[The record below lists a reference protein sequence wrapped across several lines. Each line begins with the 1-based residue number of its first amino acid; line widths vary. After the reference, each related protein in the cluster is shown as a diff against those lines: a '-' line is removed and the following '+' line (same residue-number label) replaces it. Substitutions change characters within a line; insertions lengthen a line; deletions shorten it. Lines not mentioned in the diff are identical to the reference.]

1 MPLPTST
8 NLAAL
13 AFAAALT
20 VGCACAQ
27 EAKPAPPPATPPAA
41 APAPS
46 DDRSP
51 QQAVA
56 DDDLGSPGKPGAKV
70 GLVRG
75 VVKRMDPIHDQFVI
89 RAFGGRDIQ
98 IAFDPRTKLLP
109 EDKPED
115 KKESQVSRLPLGT
128 VVAVDTVIDNG
139 KLFARSVR
147 TGPAN
152 AAELNGQVVRY
163 DAAKSRLI
171 LRDPLSPEG
180 TSVPVTSA
188 TTIINQGQPA
198 SPQDLSPGMLV
209 RIWFSPAYNAA
220 SKVEIFAQRGNSFTF
235 AGRIISVDLRSHVL
249 SLSNDTDQ
257 SVRELS
263 IDSLNDSTLHLLR
276 EGANVSIQ
284 AEFDGER
291 YKVRSVALLS
301 SQP

>member
-1 MPLPTST
+1 MPMSTST

-13 AFAAALT
+13 AFATVLT

-27 EAKPAPPPATPPAA
+27 EGTPAPPPAAPPAA

-56 DDDLGSPGKPGAKV
+56 DDDVGSPGKPGAKV

-89 RAFGGRDIQ
+89 HAFGGRDIR

-109 EDKPED
+109 EDK
-115 KKESQVSRLPLGT
+115 KETQVSRLPLGT

-263 IDSLNDSTLHLLR
+263 IVALNDSTLHLLR

-284 AEFDGER
+284 AEFDGDR
-291 YKVRSVALLS
+291 YNVRSVALL
-301 SQP
+301 

>member
-20 VGCACAQ
+20 VGCACAH

>member
-1 MPLPTST
+1 MPLSTST
-8 NLAAL
+8 NLAAV
-13 AFAAALT
+13 AFAAVLT

-27 EAKPAPPPATPPAA
+27 EAAPAPPPATPPAA
-41 APAPS
+41 APAPP

-56 DDDLGSPGKPGAKV
+56 NDDVGSPGKPGAKV

-75 VVKRMDPIHDQFVI
+75 IVKRMDPIHDQFVI
-89 RAFGGRDIQ
+89 RAFGGRDIR
-98 IAFDPRTKLLP
+98 IAFDPRTKLF
-109 EDKPED
+109 PED
-115 KKESQVSRLPLGT
+115 KKETQVSGLPLGS
-128 VVAVDTVIDNG
+128 VVAVDTVIENG

-188 TTIINQGQPA
+188 TTVINHGQPA

-276 EGANVSIQ
+276 EGTNVSIQ
-284 AEFDGER
+284 AEFDGDR
-291 YKVRSVALLS
+291 YNVRSVALLS

>member
-1 MPLPTST
+1 MPMSTST

-13 AFAAALT
+13 ALAVLT

-27 EAKPAPPPATPPAA
+27 EGTPAPPPAAPPAA

-56 DDDLGSPGKPGAKV
+56 DDDVGSPGKPGAKV

-89 RAFGGRDIQ
+89 HAFGGRDIR

-109 EDKPED
+109 EDK
-115 KKESQVSRLPLGT
+115 KEAQVSRLPLGT

-198 SPQDLSPGMLV
+198 TPQDLSPGMLV

-263 IDSLNDSTLHLLR
+263 IDALNDSTLHLLR

-284 AEFDGER
+284 AEFDGDR
-291 YKVRSVALLS
+291 YNVRSVALLS